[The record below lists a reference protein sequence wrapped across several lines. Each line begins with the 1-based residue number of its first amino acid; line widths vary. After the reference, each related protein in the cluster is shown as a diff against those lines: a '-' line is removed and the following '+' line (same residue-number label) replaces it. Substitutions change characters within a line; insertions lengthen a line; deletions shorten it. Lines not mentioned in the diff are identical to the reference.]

1 MVTDTGYLKV
11 YTYEKWS
18 DNKIPVFQVGD
29 QFYVKRLQMNDGRT
43 SAPTPLSEVE
53 LITQMDQ
60 NGIGTDAT
68 VATHI
73 KTIQDREYATKDP
86 QVGFAN
92 YSMIVICSYCYSKYD
107 IVHFLSVLQ
116 HVVYPRFILL
126 AMIESFHSNE
136 IGRGYGGRIRK
147 YGIDSLQALSSRRH
161 GTRLPKNC
169 T

>member
-1 MVTDTGYLKV
+1 LGGESFSATGLMVTDLGYLKV

-43 SAPTPLSEVE
+43 TAPTPLSEVE

-73 KTIQDREYATKDP
+73 STIQQREYAFKDP
-86 QVGFAN
+86 QVSQLHDKSCFP
-92 YSMIVICSYCYSKYD
+92 YL
-107 IVHFLSVLQ
+107 F
-116 HVVYPRFILL
+116 VV
-126 AMIESFHSNE
+126 
-136 IGRGYGGRIRK
+136 
-147 YGIDSLQALSSRRH
+147 
-161 GTRLPKNC
+161 
-169 T
+169 